1 MKNISKLLLAL
12 MATSFTLAPVKAD
25 SQTSVPPAAKVAASA
40 GAGAEAGA
48 NSNKFPRQ
56 ILRTGI
62 NLNARSI
69 SANSI
74 QLAQD
79 IQLVPI
85 LERIQSLSSKIS
97 ELGASPERIDARLDL
112 LEAKQ
117 QAMQLINK
125 TNLEIDFTMAEMS
138 AEQNVYSE
146 ILSSFTGDR
155 DKLLAKVN
163 AISFISNGALW
174 ALAEGF
180 DIPTHT
186 KAFYAN
192 PSGINGILA
201 GVIPSFASL
210 YTLKAINGKKKTSEV
225 EPNMLAKLFNYPT
238 TADIEYPASVWSY
251 LNEVPADEPKGK
263 TRKEQMIDR
272 WVADSNIPG
281 FTSRSAKGQLD
292 VITASVAQ
300 KKGLNIST
308 LGTRQVM
315 LTQLSSEVM
324 KMKRMLLELAMVV
337 QGDKQFVAMAP
348 VNRTTKKL
356 GSPARA
362 IASQTAV
369 PSHADHLDRNL
380 LSGGCDLE
388 MLGAGKE

>member
-1 MKNISKLLLAL
+1 MKNISKLLFAV
-12 MATSFTLAPVKAD
+12 MAISFTLASVIAEP
-25 SQTSVPPAAKVAASA
+25 QTSVLPSAIVSAPVGAVA
-40 GAGAEAGA
+40 EPTA

-62 NLNARSI
+62 NLSARSI
-69 SANSI
+69 SPNSI

-79 IQLVPI
+79 IQLTPV
-85 LERIQSLSSKIS
+85 LEQIQALNGKIS
-97 ELGASPERIDARLDL
+97 QLGASPERSEARLDL

-117 QAMQLINK
+117 QALQIINK

-155 DKLLAKVN
+155 DKLLAKIN
-163 AISFISNGALW
+163 AVSFISNGALW
-174 ALAEGF
+174 AIAEGF

-210 YTLKAINGKKKTSEV
+210 YTLKAMNGKKKTSEV

-251 LNEVPADEPKGK
+251 LNEVPADEPKAK

-281 FTSRSAKGQLD
+281 FTSRSSKEQLD

-300 KKGLNIST
+300 KKGLTIST

-315 LTQLSSEVM
+315 LMQLSAEIM

-356 GSPARA
+356 VQPERA
-362 IASQTAV
+362 IASKTTA
-369 PSHADHLDRNL
+369 PAPDRNL
-380 LSGGCDLE
+380 LSSGSDLE
-388 MLGAGKE
+388 ILGAGKE